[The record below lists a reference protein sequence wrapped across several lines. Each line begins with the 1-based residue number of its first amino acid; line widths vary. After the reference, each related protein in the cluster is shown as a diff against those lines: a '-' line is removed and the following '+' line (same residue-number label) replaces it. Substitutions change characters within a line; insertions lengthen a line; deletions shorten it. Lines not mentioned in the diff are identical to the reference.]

1 MVVVSLNKGELEH
14 LCLSFSKALRRSI
27 LRCRVNG
34 GTAEP
39 VDEAVVTSSNRLG
52 RTFVLPGRQVDHI
65 VQLAGAGVPS
75 GLKGLPSRQ
84 TYGDSRVQPT

>member
-1 MVVVSLNKGELEH
+1 MIIMDLNKGESKH

-65 VQLAGAGVPS
+65 VQLAGAGVSS

-84 TYGDSRVQPT
+84 TYGGSRVQPT

>member
-1 MVVVSLNKGELEH
+1 MIIMDLSKGESKH

-52 RTFVLPGRQVDHI
+52 RTFVLPGRQVDHV